1 MNAPQARIAIIY
13 YSSTGHVHRLAQGF
27 ADGAAD
33 AGAEV
38 RLRRVA
44 ELAPDAAIDS
54 NPEWRA
60 HLDTTS
66 DIELATLDDLT
77 WANGYAFGTP
87 TRFGN
92 VSSQL
97 RQFLDT
103 TGGLWEAENLANKP
117 ATGFTSSHFPHGGQE
132 STLLS
137 LYKTM
142 YHWGAIILPTGY
154 VNYNVAAAAGGNP
167 YGVSFVEEQADD
179 AGYQKAVLEAARH
192 QGERLAQAAVLL
204 ASLTSQPATV

>member
-1 MNAPQARIAIIY
+1 MSTPEARIAIIY
-13 YSSTGHVHRLAQGF
+13 YSSTGNVHRLAQAF

-33 AGAEV
+33 AGAQV
-38 RLRRVA
+38 RLRKVA

-60 HLDTTS
+60 HLDATAH
-66 DIELATLDDLT
+66 IEEATLDDLR

-87 TRFGN
+87 TRYGN

-103 TGGLWEAENLANKP
+103 TGGLWEAEELANKP
-117 ATGFTSSHFPHGGQE
+117 ATGFTSTHFPHGGQE

-142 YHWGAIILPTGY
+142 YHWGAFVLPTGY
-154 VNYNVAAAAGGNP
+154 VNYEVAAAAGGNP

-179 AGYQKAVLEAARH
+179 DAHVKAVLEAARH
-192 QGERLAQAAVLL
+192 QGERLARAAVLL
-204 ASLTSQPATV
+204 ASLTSAPAAA